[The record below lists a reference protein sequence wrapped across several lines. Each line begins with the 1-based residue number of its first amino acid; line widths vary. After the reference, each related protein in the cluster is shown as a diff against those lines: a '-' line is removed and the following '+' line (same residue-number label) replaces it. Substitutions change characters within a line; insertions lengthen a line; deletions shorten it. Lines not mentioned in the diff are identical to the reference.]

1 MFLCFLII
9 FAHNSVTRVLKKCPR
24 SEIRKFELL
33 WPNSQ
38 IEHINPC
45 LHSSTMMFQISIS
58 KIDSHGCA
66 STVHFFGVREER
78 ISAASTKLLT
88 PINRAVSLRPD
99 AHNQPSV
106 LVYCAT
112 SAAGRMSTNVLGR
125 MSTNVLERR
134 YRYASRRRPSIWPNV
149 ERRRRARPTSRRAQ
163 AQLSLMSAAPA
174 DGQHWDVF
182 FGIFIGTFF
191 LGIFADRLSV
201 RYIISRV
208 NNKDLGK
215 ISELFF
221 DWAKTVLRTMIGT
234 PKLETTTRLPGDAA
248 ANGEF
253 SIQVD

>member
-58 KIDSHGCA
+58 KIDSHCCA

-112 SAAGRMSTNVLGR
+112 SAC
-125 MSTNVLERR
+125 
-134 YRYASRRRPSIWPNV
+134 P
-149 ERRRRARPTSRRAQ
+149 PTS
-163 AQLSLMSAAPA
+163 
-174 DGQHWDVF
+174 WDVCPPTSWKGATGTPRGGDPR
-182 FGIFIGTFF
+182 FGQMWNDD
-191 LGIFADRLSV
+191 AEQDRL
-201 RYIISRV
+201 R
-208 NNKDLGK
+208 
-215 ISELFF
+215 
-221 DWAKTVLRTMIGT
+221 AVLKRNF
-234 PKLETTTRLPGDAA
+234 R
-248 ANGEF
+248 
-253 SIQVD
+253 